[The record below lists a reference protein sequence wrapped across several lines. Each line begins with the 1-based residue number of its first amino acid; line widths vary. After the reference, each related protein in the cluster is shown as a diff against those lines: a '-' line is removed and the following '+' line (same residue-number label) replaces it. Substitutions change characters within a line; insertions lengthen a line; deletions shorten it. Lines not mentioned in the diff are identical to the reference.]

1 MIFGVKAHMTVG
13 NLNIGMTDSYP
24 VQDPSGP
31 CTECFTRYWPQSFS
45 YNF

>member
-13 NLNIGMTDSYP
+13 NLNIGMTGSYP

-31 CTECFTRYWPQSFS
+31 RICSVAVAV
-45 YNF
+45 